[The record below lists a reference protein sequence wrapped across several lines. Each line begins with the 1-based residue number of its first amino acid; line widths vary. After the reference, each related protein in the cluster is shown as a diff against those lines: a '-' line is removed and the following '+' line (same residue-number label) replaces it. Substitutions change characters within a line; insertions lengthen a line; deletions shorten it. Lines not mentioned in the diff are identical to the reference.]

1 MNDETARKLIKS
13 NAELSDMIGRLI
25 TMLGGILAEARY
37 ENNTESGIPDTDV
50 DNLNTGAV
58 DGDIYRG

>member
-37 ENNTESGIPDTDV
+37 ENNTESGIPDSGV
-50 DNLNTGAV
+50 DNSDSGAADYPV
-58 DGDIYRG
+58 YRD